1 MLLTSQTSIDRKVP
15 SYNTSD
21 DPGPERDPR
30 DSTLSS
36 GTRSM
41 LEKLK
46 ESTQVELGLQDTVRE
61 CTQ

>member
-1 MLLTSQTSIDRKVP
+1 MSI
-15 SYNTSD
+15 
-21 DPGPERDPR
+21 GPERDPR

-46 ESTQVELGLQDTVRE
+46 ESTQVKDTGCWMLDTGNMIQDTGYMRQD
-61 CTQ
+61 T